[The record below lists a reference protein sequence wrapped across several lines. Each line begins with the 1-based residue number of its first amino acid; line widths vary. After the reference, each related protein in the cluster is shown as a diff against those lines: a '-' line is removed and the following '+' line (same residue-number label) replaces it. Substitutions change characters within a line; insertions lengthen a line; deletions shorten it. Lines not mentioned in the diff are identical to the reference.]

1 MKDLMKISSSDAAF
15 DIWALFKL
23 SPSFRYECSEGLCSL
38 ELDSFFNWPL
48 KTKER
53 SSLCSQLSQRW
64 GVFEFRV
71 YNDLDSNCFNARAC
85 TNSSAGFSWKCSRG
99 LIQILLK
106 WKTLADLSGLWIRSM
121 EKCFYE
127 KNAFTVALIQQGIWA
142 CTQSFCMCMVLLAH
156 TWLLLSKVCTA
167 PWMAIKNL
175 HCVQLG
181 LRFFSLVGARVK
193 RFSPQALQ
201 SFGNLLSVREINAKS
216 CIPGLRLSWLLL
228 QKPSWRG

>member
-1 MKDLMKISSSDAAF
+1 MKDLMKLSSSE
-15 DIWALFKL
+15 IFKL
-23 SPSFRYECSEGLCSL
+23 FLSEAPHSGM
-38 ELDSFFNWPL
+38 NVL
-48 KTKER
+48 KAYACWSQNLFWIGFWKQR

-71 YNDLDSNCFNARAC
+71 YNELGSNCFNARAC

-142 CTQSFCMCMVLLAH
+142 CTQCFSMCMVPLAH
-156 TWLLLSKVCTA
+156 TWLLLSKACVA

-175 HCVQLG
+175 RCVQLG
-181 LRFFSLVGARVK
+181 LRSFSMVGAGVK

-201 SFGNLLSVREINAKS
+201 SFGNLLSVREIHAKS
-216 CIPGLRLSWLLL
+216 CIPGSRLPWLVL
-228 QKPSWRG
+228 QKPSWSG